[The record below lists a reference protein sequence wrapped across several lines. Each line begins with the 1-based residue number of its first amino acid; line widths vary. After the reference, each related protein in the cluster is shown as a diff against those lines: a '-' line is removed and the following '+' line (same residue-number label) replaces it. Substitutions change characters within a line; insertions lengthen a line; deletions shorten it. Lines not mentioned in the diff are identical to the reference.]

1 MSSSPS
7 SEQLGPLVSEH
18 HPRDEIARGYG
29 VLAALSLVGAG
40 AAAAVGLVRWYLAYS
55 HYGPALVWRWST
67 PAFLMAAGL
76 GVVSLGAVFA
86 AGRVHGLAVR
96 VHENGLVLLRGRR
109 GTWIPWNEI
118 RTVQTSS
125 IRYGLPGF
133 PRQREAD
140 LVVEYEKTPS
150 GNPHPT
156 RGPRSVRLPHTL
168 GGMESLGTSVK
179 ARVYPL
185 LLEAYSA
192 SFNRGQPIEFGRVH
206 LTAEGL
212 RVGKQVFP
220 WKSLSEA
227 SLARGELVL
236 RGTPSSGT
244 SLLRIP
250 AHRVPNVELCLQLI
264 QYLGQK
270 A

>member
-1 MSSSPS
+1 MPLPPS
-7 SEQLGPLVSEH
+7 SDELGPPVSEH
-18 HPRDEIARGYG
+18 HPRDEIARGYR
-29 VLAALSLVGAG
+29 VLAALCLVGAG

-67 PAFLMAAGL
+67 PAFVMAAGL
-76 GVVSLGAVFA
+76 GVVALGAVTA

-109 GTWIPWNEI
+109 GTWIPWNQI
-118 RTVQTSS
+118 RTVRTSS

-133 PRQREAD
+133 PREREAD
-140 LVVEYEKTPS
+140 LVLEYEKAPS
-150 GNPHPT
+150 GNPHPAPGSRT
-156 RGPRSVRLPHTL
+156 VRLPHTL
-168 GGMESLGTSVK
+168 GGLESLGAAVK
-179 ARVYPL
+179 ERVYPL
-185 LLEAYSA
+185 LLGAYSA
-192 SFNRGQPIEFGRVH
+192 SFNQGRPIEFGKVQ
-206 LTAEGL
+206 LTTDGP
-212 RVGKQVFP
+212 RVGKQLLP

-227 SLARGELVL
+227 SLARGDLVL
-236 RGTPSSGT
+236 RGSPSSGT
-244 SLLRIP
+244 SLVRIP